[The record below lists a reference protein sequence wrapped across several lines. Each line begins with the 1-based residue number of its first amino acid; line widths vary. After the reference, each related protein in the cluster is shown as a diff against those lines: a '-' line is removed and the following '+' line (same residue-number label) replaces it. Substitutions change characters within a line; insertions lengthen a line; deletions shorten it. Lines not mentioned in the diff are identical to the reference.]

1 MAVKTEKIDGKL
13 ILNEYDSS
21 NIISSIYD
29 TDNKELKVTFKGG
42 RTYTYDGVP
51 HKIFTKLRMSESQGK
66 FFNQNI
72 SRNYKYKEVK

>member
-1 MAVKTEKIDGKL
+1 MSIKTEKIDGKL
-13 ILNEYDSS
+13 ILNEYESS
-21 NIISSIYD
+21 NIISSVYD
-29 TDNKELKVTFKGG
+29 TGNEELKVTFKGG

-51 HKIFTKLRMSESQGK
+51 HKIFTKLRLSDSQGK